1 MDYKVFGICKDEL
14 SIAQYHMGNKAVLII
29 SGLVLQEITDIF
41 GPIAGYNFFNQ
52 AHWKNVSVVTFVQDD
67 FCDTFKAKHPVSV
80 AKMCSVLS

>member
-41 GPIAGYNFFNQ
+41 GPIAGYYFFEPGSLEKCICGDIF
-52 AHWKNVSVVTFVQDD
+52 AR
-67 FCDTFKAKHPVSV
+67 
-80 AKMCSVLS
+80 